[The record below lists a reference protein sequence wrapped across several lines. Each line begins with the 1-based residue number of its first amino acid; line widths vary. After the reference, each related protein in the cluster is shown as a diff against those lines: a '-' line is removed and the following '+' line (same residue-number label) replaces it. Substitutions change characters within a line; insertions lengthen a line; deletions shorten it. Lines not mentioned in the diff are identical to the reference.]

1 MRTLVTG
8 SNGFLGHFLVK
19 ALVEAGHEVD
29 CLVRPDADTSGL
41 AGLGARRVI
50 GDVTAPRSLKEALEG
65 VDTIFH
71 LAGIRRATHRDAFME
86 VNATGTRNVCEA
98 MLATDSARRLVLAGS
113 LAAMGPSTP
122 ERPHVEEDPMRPTEW
137 YGESKAEA
145 ERIAFGYGDAL
156 QVSVVRPPRIL
167 GPRDRENLAFFKLVA
182 NGWMLE
188 IGDGPRPLSM
198 VDVRDV
204 VELMILCATRDAAVG
219 EAFFA
224 TSPRVI
230 TLEELQEIGAAAM
243 RKNVT
248 RLALKPRTLRAIAQL
263 ADVAS
268 RVSGRKLPLN
278 RKLARQLVAPAWT
291 CSGKK
296 AEVTLGFVAQRDL
309 EASVRESVNWYRTHG
324 WL

>member
-19 ALVEAGHEVD
+19 KLVEEGHRVD
-29 CLVRPDADTSGL
+29 CLVRPDADTSAL
-41 AGLGARRVI
+41 AGLGARRII
-50 GDVTAPRSLKEALEG
+50 GDVTSPASLREALEG
-65 VDTIFH
+65 VETVFH

-86 VNATGTRNVCEA
+86 VNAQGTRNVCEA
-98 MLATDSARRLVLAGS
+98 MLATTSARRLVLAGS

-122 ERPHVEEDPMRPTEW
+122 ERPHAEEDPMRPTEW

-145 ERIAFGYGDAL
+145 ERIAFGYGERL

-167 GPRDRENLAFFKLVA
+167 GPRDRENLAFFRLVS

-188 IGDGPRPLSM
+188 LEDGPRPLSM

-204 VELMILCATRDAAVG
+204 VDLMVLCATRDAAVG

-224 TSPRVI
+224 TSSRVI
-230 TLEELQEIGAAAM
+230 TLEELQEICAAAL
-243 RKNVT
+243 RRDV
-248 RLALKPRTLRAIAQL
+248 RRVSLKPRTLRALARV

-296 AEVTLGFVAQRDL
+296 AEVTLGFVARRDL
-309 EASVRESVNWYRTHG
+309 EASVRESVSWYRDHA

>member
-19 ALVEAGHEVD
+19 KLVEAGHSVD
-29 CLVRPDADTSGL
+29 CLVRPEADTSGL
-41 AGLGARRVI
+41 AGLGARRVV
-50 GDVTAPRSLKEALEG
+50 GDVTEPKTLRKVLEG
-65 VDTIFH
+65 VDTVFH

-98 MLATDSARRLVLAGS
+98 MLATDTARRLVLAGS
-113 LAAMGPSTP
+113 LASMGPSSP
-122 ERPHVEEDPMRPTEW
+122 ERPHVEEDPMQPTEW

-145 ERIAFGYGDAL
+145 ERIAFSYAGSL

-188 IGDGPRPLSM
+188 LEDGPRPLSM

-204 VELMILCATRDAAVG
+204 ADLMYLCATRDAAVG

-224 TSPRVI
+224 TSARVI
-230 TLEELQEIGAAAM
+230 TLEELQEICAAAL
-243 RKNVT
+243 RKDVK
-248 RLALKPRTLRAIAQL
+248 RVSLKPRTLRALAQL

-278 RKLARQLVAPAWT
+278 RKLARQLIAPAWT

-296 AEVTLGFVAQRDL
+296 AEVTLGFVARRDL
-309 EASVRESVNWYRTHG
+309 EASVRESVTWYRTHG